1 MICAAYVRLDAEPLS
16 PGNPFRAD
24 IAAADLGP
32 LTLSR
37 VRAESQ
43 FVQRSPALIRAEP
56 REEVLVSLQLR
67 GEAVVQQDDRQAL
80 LRTGDFA
87 MYDTTRPYDLIMN
100 EQFEM
105 LVLQFERK
113 CLIER
118 CPSPRLPTAIRLASD
133 SKVTAL
139 VSSFLRSLEPIA
151 LGGDNAVS
159 RQLATS
165 TLDLLGVALAD
176 QFGSDDSRSTQ
187 TKYFLRACSYIN
199 AYAADS
205 DLTPAKIAS
214 EVGISRRYLHA
225 IFKEHNMSVYRY
237 LIKRRLLRCHDDL
250 TNPQLAARTITD
262 IAHRNGFKSSAHF
275 SRCFSE
281 AYGNTPSEIRRGR
294 SEDCR

>member
-1 MICAAYVRLDAEPLS
+1 MRLDAEPLS
-16 PGNPFRAD
+16 QETPFRAD
-24 IAAADLGP
+24 IAATDLGP

-56 REEVLVSLQLR
+56 RDEVLVSLQLR

-113 CLIER
+113 FLTER
-118 CPSPRLPTAIRLASD
+118 CPSPKLPTAIRMAND
-133 SKVTAL
+133 SKVTHL

-165 TLDLLGVALAD
+165 ALDLLAVALAD
-176 QFGSDDSRSTQ
+176 SFGSDNSRT
-187 TKYFLRACSYIN
+187 THTEHFLRACSYIN
-199 AYAADS
+199 AYAWDS
-205 DLTPAKIAS
+205 DLTPTKIAS

-225 IFKEHNMSVYRY
+225 IFKEHNISVYRY

-250 TNPQLAARTITD
+250 TNPQMASRSITE
-262 IAHRNGFKSSAHF
+262 IAHGNGFKTSAHF

-281 AYGNTPSEIRRGR
+281 AYGTTPSEVRRVAR
-294 SEDCR
+294 ESAR